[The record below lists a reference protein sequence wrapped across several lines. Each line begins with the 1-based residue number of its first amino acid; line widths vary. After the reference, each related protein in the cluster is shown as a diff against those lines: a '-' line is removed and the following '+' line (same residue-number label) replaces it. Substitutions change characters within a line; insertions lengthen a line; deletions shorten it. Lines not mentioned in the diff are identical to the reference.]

1 MEKIK
6 ELIKKYKLYILGGL
20 LIVFFIRS
28 CGRGVSISKMG
39 KVDVAQVEEIDS
51 LENTIKI
58 KDQRIDS
65 FPEILRQEKLN
76 IHMGYDDYISKKDRG
91 EQLMEIHMIVKDN
104 IKELQK

>member
-1 MEKIK
+1 MKRSI
-6 ELIKKYKLYILGGL
+6 G
-20 LIVFFIRS
+20 FFIFLVLTLNS
-28 CGRGVSISKMG
+28 FAQSKMTR
-39 KVDVAQVEEIDS
+39 QQYID
-51 LENTIKI
+51 TYK

-91 EQLMEIHMIVKDN
+91 DQLMEIHMMVKDN